1 MLFLQIPGF
10 ALLIY
15 SLLTPNQGVGSGRI
29 FLAILMML
37 LAAIFQIYRRFE
49 NDLR

>member
-1 MLFLQIPGF
+1 MFILYIPGF

-29 FLAILMML
+29 FLAILML
-37 LAAIFQIYRRFE
+37 LIAAIFQIYQRFE
-49 NDLR
+49 DALR